1 MGHMNKSGLVDYL
14 ISVLRQAMP
23 EFDEVIVPRSSSYS
37 DRRAYLRGLMNVYK
51 PERKLAPEFFQKEDE
66 LLTIERDEK
75 EPIPVFSL
83 LAVEP
88 QIALWQGDI
97 TRLEA
102 DAIVNAGNPALL
114 GCFVPGHNCIDNCIH
129 SASGLELRLACYEI
143 MKTKK
148 NREEPTGGAEIT
160 SGFNLPA
167 KYVIHTVG
175 PCLNGRL
182 TNEDT
187 RLLALTYENC
197 LRLADQKGLR
207 SIVFPC
213 ISTGVYGFP
222 KDEAAQIAVDTV
234 RAFLNHSKIVV
245 VFNPFLDEDY
255 ARYEAILG

>member
-1 MGHMNKSGLVDYL
+1 MGRMNKSLLVDDL
-14 ISVLRQAMP
+14 IALLRKAMP
-23 EFDEVIVPRSSSYS
+23 EFNEVLRPRSPLYS

-51 PERKLAPEFFQKEDE
+51 PERKLPKDFFLEEDE
-66 LLTIERDEK
+66 LLTMEK
-75 EPIPVFSL
+75 EEKQTIPVFNL

-129 SASGLELRLACYEI
+129 SAAGVELRLACYEI
-143 MKTKK
+143 MRGKK
-148 NREEPTGGAEIT
+148 NHEEATSGAEIT
-160 SGFNLPA
+160 PGFNLPA

-175 PCLNGRL
+175 PCIEGR
-182 TNEDT
+182 TTFED
-187 RLLALTYENC
+187 RKALGLTYENC
-197 LRLADQKGLR
+197 LRLAESKKLK

-222 KDEAAQIAVDTV
+222 KDEAAEIAVDTV
-234 RAFLNHSKIVV
+234 RAFLNHSSIVV